1 MASPYYYPG
10 AINPYQAY
18 TPMQPQIQPQQM
30 YAQQAQQMPQVQQQA
45 QPQQQIQNGGFI
57 SVRSRA
63 EAQNYPVAPGNSVTF
78 KDETAPFVY
87 VKTMGFSQLDR
98 PIFESYRLVKEDAP
112 QTPVENGQNM
122 ADKTNNIDLSD
133 YMTKAEFEP
142 ILARIEVLEAVK
154 QKKPKKEAENDE

>member
-1 MASPYYYPG
+1 MANPYYYPG
-10 AINPYQAY
+10 AINPYQVY
-18 TPMQPQIQPQQM
+18 PQVQPQQV
-30 YAQQAQQMPQVQQQA
+30 YAQQAQQMPQMQQQVQQQ
-45 QPQQQIQNGGFI
+45 QPQIQNGGFV

-98 PIFESYRLVKEDAP
+98 PIFESFRLVKEETP
-112 QTPVENGQNM
+112 QTPIETGNSAAHEEKQ
-122 ADKTNNIDLSD
+122 IDLSV

-142 ILARIEVLEAVK
+142 FLARIEALEAE
-154 QKKPKKEAENDE
+154 KPKKVRKKEGENDE